1 MRITIILPSLD
12 EGPLLRQTVDA
23 SFGYLAGQDASVLI
37 VTSARL
43 TTPETRTVIEELK
56 DSYPGRVDS
65 FDQISPGLG
74 SAAREAL
81 ERVQGDAIIFMAAD
95 METPPEVL
103 PAIVEKLEQGYDIVA
118 TNRWCNGITFNGY
131 HPVKLMLA
139 FIFQQIFRV
148 LYFTHVKDLTHGYR
162 AYKISV
168 VKNIK
173 WEETRHPFFFEAIL
187 KPIRLGYRIAEVDVP
202 WETFNARRTSVG
214 RAKSIDLFA
223 YIRTG
228 LRNRFLSRKRMLR
241 DASTPRDDSQ
251 CN

>member
-23 SFGYLAGQDASVLI
+23 SFRYLTGQDVGVLI

-43 TTPETRTVIEELK
+43 TTPETKAVIEELK

-65 FDQISPGLG
+65 FDQTSPGLG

-139 FIFQQIFRV
+139 FVFQQLFRA

-168 VKNIK
+168 VKNIE

-202 WETFNARRTSVG
+202 WETFSARRTSVG
-214 RAKSIDLFA
+214 RAKSIDLFS

-228 LRNRFLSRKRMLR
+228 LRNRFLSKKKMLR
-241 DASTPRDDSQ
+241 DASTPRDGSR